1 LSETITIESRY
12 FAAMREALG
21 RSSER
26 LAVPAGTTA
35 SDVMNRLV
43 EEQPKL
49 DRMRSIVM
57 VMVNQAY
64 ASPDTVLNDGDEL
77 AFIPPVS
84 GGSGPGFYRVQE
96 APIDTLE
103 VETMVM
109 DPGAG
114 AVVTFSGTVRDHGRG
129 QSVSLL
135 EYEAYAPA
143 AEKMMAQVGEE
154 IAARWPVTKVAMV
167 HRIGALPVGEV
178 SVVIAISS
186 AHRDAAFDASRYAI
200 ERLKEIVP
208 IWKKEHYTDGAAW
221 LGSEHDYQVEI
232 GRLPAEPRQ

>member
-1 LSETITIESRY
+1 VADAINVDLRY

-26 LAVPAGTTA
+26 LSVPPGTTA
-35 SDVMNRLV
+35 GALLDRLV
-43 EEQPKL
+43 AEQPKL
-49 DRMRSIVM
+49 DRMRSVVM
-57 VMVNQAY
+57 VMVNQSY
-64 ASPDTVLNDGDEL
+64 ATAETVLNEGDEV

-84 GGSGPGFYRVQE
+84 GGAPAFYRVQE
-96 APIDTLE
+96 GPIDARE
-103 VETMVM
+103 VEALVM
-109 DPGAG
+109 DPSAG

-143 AEKMMAQVGEE
+143 AERMMEQVGEE
-154 IAARWPVTKVAMV
+154 IAGRWPVIKVAMV
-167 HRIGALPVGEV
+167 HRTGALPVGEV

-186 AHRDAAFDASRYAI
+186 AHRDAAFEASRYAI

-208 IWKKEHYTDGAAW
+208 IWKKEHYDDGAAW

-232 GRLPAEPRQ
+232 GRIPAN

>member
-1 LSETITIESRY
+1 MADTINVDLRF

-26 LAVPAGTTA
+26 LSVPAGTTA
-35 SDVMNRLV
+35 GALLDRLV
-43 EEQPKL
+43 AEQPKL
-49 DRMRSIVM
+49 DRMRSVVM
-57 VMVNQAY
+57 VMVNQSY
-64 ASPDTVLNDGDEL
+64 ASAETVLNDGDEV

-84 GGSGPGFYRVQE
+84 GGASAFYRVQE
-96 APIDTLE
+96 EPIDARQ
-103 VETMVM
+103 VEALVG

-143 AEKMMAQVGEE
+143 AERMMAQVGEE
-154 IAARWPVTKVAMV
+154 IAGRWPVIKVAMV
-167 HRIGALPVGEV
+167 HRTGALPVGEV

-186 AHRDAAFDASRYAI
+186 AHRDAAFEASRYAI

-208 IWKKEHYTDGAAW
+208 IWKKEHYDDGASW

-232 GRLPAEPRQ
+232 GRLPAE

>member
-1 LSETITIESRY
+1 MDETISIDLRY

-21 RSSER
+21 RPSER

-35 SDVMNRLV
+35 NAILDRLV
-43 EEQPKL
+43 VEQPRL
-49 DRMRSIVM
+49 ERMRSIVM
-57 VMVNQAY
+57 VMVNQSY
-64 ASPDTVLNDGDEL
+64 ASPDTVLNDGDEV

-84 GGSGPGFYRVQE
+84 GGAGFYRVQE
-96 APIDTLE
+96 APIDARE
-103 VETMVM
+103 VESLVM

-143 AEKMMAQVGEE
+143 AERMMEQVGHE
-154 IAARWPVTKVAMV
+154 IAARWPVIRVAMV
-167 HRIGALPVGEV
+167 HRTGALPVGEV

-186 AHRDAAFDASRYAI
+186 AHRDAAFEASRYAI

-208 IWKKEHYTDGAAW
+208 IWKKEHYGDGATW

-232 GRLPAEPRQ
+232 GRLPSE

>member
-1 LSETITIESRY
+1 MTETITVNLRY

-26 LAVPAGTTA
+26 VGVPSGTTA
-35 SDVMNRLV
+35 GDMLARLV
-43 EEQPKL
+43 TEQPKL
-49 DRMRSIVM
+49 ERMRSIVL

-64 ASPDTVLNDGDEL
+64 APADTILRDGDEV

-84 GGSGPGFYRVQE
+84 GGAPDDFRVQE
-96 APIDTLE
+96 APIDTRD
-103 VETMVM
+103 VESMVM
-109 DPGAG
+109 DAGAG
-114 AVVTFSGTVRDHGRG
+114 AIVTFSGSVRDHGRG
-129 QSVSLL
+129 MSVSML

-143 AEKMMAQVGEE
+143 AERMMAQVGEE
-154 IAARWPVTKVAMV
+154 IRERWPVIRIAMA
-167 HRIGALPVGEV
+167 HRTGALPVGEV

-186 AHRDAAFDASRYAI
+186 AHRDAAYEASRYAI

-208 IWKKEHYTDGAAW
+208 IWKKEHYEDGAAW

-232 GRLPAEPRQ
+232 GRLPAE

>member
-1 LSETITIESRY
+1 MTGTITIEVRY

-26 LAVPAGTTA
+26 LAVPAGATA
-35 SDVMNRLV
+35 SAVLDRLV
-43 EEQPKL
+43 QEQPKL
-49 DRMRSIVM
+49 DRMRSVVM

-64 ASPDTVLNDGDEL
+64 APPGTILSDGDEL

-84 GGSGPGFYRVQE
+84 GGSVAYYRVQE
-96 APIDTLE
+96 GPIDARE
-103 VETMVM
+103 VEAMVA

-114 AVVTFSGTVRDHGRG
+114 AVVTFSGTVRDNGRG
-129 QSVSLL
+129 QTVSLL

-143 AEKMMAQVGEE
+143 AERMMAQVGEE
-154 IAARWPVTKVAMV
+154 IAARWPVIHVAMV
-167 HRIGALPVGEV
+167 HRTGALPVGEV
-178 SVVIAISS
+178 SVVISISS

-208 IWKKEHYTDGAAW
+208 IWKKEHYQDGAAW

-232 GRLPAEPRQ
+232 GRLPIDKLER

>member
-1 LSETITIESRY
+1 MAETISVDLRY

-26 LAVPAGTTA
+26 LSVPAGTTA
-35 SDVMNRLV
+35 SAIFSRLV
-43 EEQPKL
+43 DEQPKL
-49 DRMRSIVM
+49 DRMRHIVM

-64 ASPDTVLNDGDEL
+64 AAPDTVLNDGDEV

-84 GGSGPGFYRVQE
+84 GGAPGFYRVQE
-96 APIDTLE
+96 APIDARE
-103 VETMVM
+103 VEAMVM

-114 AVVTFSGTVRDHGRG
+114 AVVTFSGAVRDHGRG

-143 AEKMMAQVGEE
+143 AERMMAQVGDE
-154 IAARWPVTKVAMV
+154 IAARWPVIKVAMV
-167 HRIGALPVGEV
+167 HRTGALPVGEV

-186 AHRDAAFDASRYAI
+186 AHRDAAFEASRYAI

-208 IWKKEHYTDGAAW
+208 IWKKEHYDDGATW
-221 LGSEHDYQVEI
+221 LGSEHDYQVET
-232 GRLPAEPRQ
+232 GRLPPK

>member
-1 LSETITIESRY
+1 MTEPITIHMRY
-12 FAAMREALG
+12 FASMREVLG

-26 LAVPAGTTA
+26 LSLPAGTTA
-35 SDVMNRLV
+35 GAILERLV
-43 EEQPKL
+43 AEQPKL
-49 DRMRSIVM
+49 DRMRTIVM
-57 VMVNQAY
+57 VMVNQSY
-64 ASPDTVLNDGDEL
+64 ASPETVLSDGDEV

-84 GGSGPGFYRVQE
+84 GGAPAFYRVQE
-96 APIDTLE
+96 APIDARE
-103 VETMVM
+103 VESLVV
-109 DPGAG
+109 DAGAG

-143 AEKMMAQVGEE
+143 AERMMAQVGDE
-154 IAARWPVTKVAMV
+154 IAARWPVIKIAMV
-167 HRIGALPVGEV
+167 HRTGALPVGEV

-186 AHRDAAFDASRYAI
+186 AHRDAAFEASRYAI

-208 IWKKEHYTDGAAW
+208 IWKKEHYGDGATW

-232 GRLPAEPRQ
+232 GRLPGE